1 MRMHTLHIL
10 ALTAGLGLAGCN
22 QEAGSV
28 VDRQGTFGNATMDNT
43 LMMTGEESYTM
54 ALAQRFKQEVPDTV
68 NFAFNRSDL
77 TPEARA
83 ILAKQAQW
91 IRQFP
96 EVRFKVFGFTDNVG
110 SESFNK
116 SLGMRRAQ
124 TVVNYLKSLGI
135 GSARLEAVI
144 SFGKTQPL
152 IDVPGPE
159 VRNRRALTEVT
170 GFVKGDPMVLNGK
183 YAAIIFREYVD
194 SAVRP
199 HPASSSGSSGGSGGS
214 GGSVNGG

>member
-1 MRMHTLHIL
+1 MRLHALHIM
-10 ALTAGLGLAGCN
+10 AAVATFGLVGCN

-43 LMMTGEESYTM
+43 LMMTGEASYTL

-68 NFAFNRSDL
+68 NFAFNQYDL
-77 TPEARA
+77 SPEARA
-83 ILAKQAQW
+83 ILNKQAQW

-110 SESFNK
+110 SEAFNK

-124 TVVNYLKSLGI
+124 AVVNYLKSQGI

-144 SFGKTQPL
+144 SFGKTRPL

-194 SAVRP
+194 SAIRP
-199 HPASSSGSSGGSGGS
+199 AASSGGSGDTPIGPAN
-214 GGSVNGG
+214 NGL

>member
-1 MRMHTLHIL
+1 MRMHSLHIL
-10 ALTAGLGLAGCN
+10 ALMAGLGLAGCN
-22 QEAGSV
+22 QEAGAV
-28 VDRQGTFGNATMDNT
+28 VDQQGTFGNVTMDNT
-43 LMMTGEESYTM
+43 LIMTGDASYTM

-68 NFAFNRSDL
+68 NFAFNRYDL
-77 TPEARA
+77 SPEARA

-124 TVVNYLKSLGI
+124 AVVNFLKSQGI

-144 SFGKTQPL
+144 SFGKTRPL

-170 GFVKGDPMVLNGK
+170 GFVENDPMVLNGK

-199 HPASSSGSSGGSGGS
+199 AAAAAPGLPDGSGSGG
-214 GGSVNGG
+214 